1 MEKHSNMPNKII
13 SKLAH
18 IDTLNQPLQ
27 KKSAKNHSK
36 KSSNKKNQKPC
47 KNLLAF
53 SGGAD
58 SVALFFLLL
67 QSRVEFDIAIVDY
80 GVREQSKAEVKY
92 ALALAKTHHKQCFVK
107 KCPKIKSNFEA
118 NAREFRYE
126 FFEELIGRLGYE
138 NLLLAH
144 HFNDRVEWLFM
155 QLGKGAG
162 LGTMLGFDSLEK
174 RQKGLVKKEVN
185 YAIIR
190 PMLLLKK
197 SEILGFCKEMG
208 LKFFEDCSNT
218 DSSYKRNFVRMRFAN
233 EFVEC
238 FDKGLQKSFAILE
251 SEKNA
256 LYSGEIKDFGGFW
269 VIRAKNTPEALHCID
284 KLAKQSGYV
293 LSSKQREEIVRCRF
307 SCEVGRQSKA
317 TKKTKNW
324 KAKNCTHTTK
334 NHLSGTSDK
343 AKGFMLE
350 NITNIFA
357 SDFLK
362 TRFLGDKPR
371 IYIFMSAID
380 EAGADKALPK
390 DFREFARKTH
400 IPKKMRKPLYAFSLQ
415 KNLNYQ
421 NTLESIIKRF
431 S

>member
-18 IDTLNQPLQ
+18 IDTLKQ
-27 KKSAKNHSK
+27 KSQEISAKNSTK
-36 KSSNKKNQKPC
+36 KTKNISNEKSSKSC

-53 SGGAD
+53 SGGSD

-67 QSRVEFDIAIVDY
+67 KNRVEFDIAIIDY

-92 ALALAKTHHKQCFVK
+92 ALALAKTYHKQCFVK

-126 FFEELIGRLGYE
+126 FFEKLIARLGYE

-144 HFNDRVEWLFM
+144 HFNDRVEWLLM

-162 LGTMLGFDSLEK
+162 LGTMLGFESLEK
-174 RQKGLVKKEVN
+174 RQKGLVKKSVS

-197 SEILGFCKEMG
+197 SEILGFCKELG
-208 LKFFEDCSNT
+208 LKFFEDSSNT
-218 DSSYKRNFVRMRFAN
+218 DSAYKRNFVRMRFAN

-238 FDKGLQKSFAILE
+238 FGKGLQKSFAILE
-251 SEKNA
+251 GEKNA
-256 LYSGEIKDFGGFW
+256 LYSGEIKDFGGFC
-269 VIRAKNTPEALHCID
+269 VISAKNTLEALHCID
-284 KLAKQSGYV
+284 RLAKQCGYV
-293 LSSKQREEIVRCRF
+293 LSFSQREEIVRCGF

-317 TKKTKNW
+317 TRI
-324 KAKNCTHTTK
+324 AKNHDTK
-334 NHLSGTSDK
+334 NHTKNILIKSSKKTN
-343 AKGFMLE
+343 GFMLE
-350 NITNIFA
+350 NITSIF
-357 SDFLK
+357 SDSLETQSK
-362 TRFLGDKPR
+362 M
-371 IYIFMSAID
+371 YIFMSVVD
-380 EAGADKALPK
+380 EGSGAETLPK
-390 DFREFARKTH
+390 DFREFARKSH

-415 KNLNYQ
+415 KKLKYQ
-421 NTLESIIKRF
+421 DALESIIKQ
-431 S
+431 SY